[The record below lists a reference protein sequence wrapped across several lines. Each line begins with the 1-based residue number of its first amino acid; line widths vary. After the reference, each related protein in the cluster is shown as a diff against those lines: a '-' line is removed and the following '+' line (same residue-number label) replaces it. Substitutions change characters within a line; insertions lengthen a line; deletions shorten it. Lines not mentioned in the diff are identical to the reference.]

1 MSSAASC
8 AAATKRAF
16 FSCLV
21 SGRYLNENRCLRIQQ
36 MGRTGDPLVE
46 QLEKLR
52 SGVLI
57 EGVGELGNGRRDLQ
71 AALEDD
77 LLSL

>member
-1 MSSAASC
+1 
-8 AAATKRAF
+8 
-16 FSCLV
+16 
-21 SGRYLNENRCLRIQQ
+21 